1 MFPFTSFRPTTSL
14 STLRSGRYRN
24 TTQDSVR
31 GCSLG
36 FAAAVVADGRLQRAC
51 KAQRSSNRTCP
62 NARGFG
68 TVITLLRPSTQQS
81 RTAPVFDGVLRLI
94 ANHHDLAIFES
105 APEVRALCSAGIT
118 RPQRSYDPVRLPPW
132 PPPSRR

>member
-1 MFPFTSFRPTTSL
+1 MVESRMDPVAWAIRH
-14 STLRSGRYRN
+14 RSV
-24 TTQDSVR
+24 SHP
-31 GCSLG
+31 
-36 FAAAVVADGRLQRAC
+36 
-51 KAQRSSNRTCP
+51 RSSNRTCRSP
-62 NARGFG
+62 ASGSPTGFTVRHTESKPTARGFC

-118 RPQRSYDPVRLPPW
+118 RHQRSYDPVRLPP
-132 PPPSRR
+132 